1 MLVGKMPKENKMKK
15 YYEAYFVCG
24 ESVSAFLEKFSEII
38 NNYQNNGYQVDIHYA
53 LSNGLPTALVLPYTE
68 GE

>member
-1 MLVGKMPKENKMKK
+1 MKK
-15 YYEAYFVCG
+15 YYEAYFVYG
-24 ESVSAFLEKFSEII
+24 VNVDEFLKKFCEII
-38 NNYQNNGYQVDIHYA
+38 NNYQNNGYQVDIQYA